1 MKTEII
7 AHRGASSERPEN
19 TIAAFKRAMELGA
32 DAIELDVHLSHDGYL
47 IVHHDPIPHDPPT
60 PALANRDIRSMTLEE
75 LRAFRVRG
83 EPIPTLEQVFEV
95 VGMKLVVY
103 CELKG
108 AGTAAPTARLL
119 TGHKTRAAVHAF
131 DHRRVN
137 EARRL
142 APALPRGV
150 LEAAYHIVPT
160 DTMASVDA
168 RDLWQAA
175 ELIDKAMVDAAHARG
190 GRIIAWTVNDAATM
204 KHLVAMGVDGLCTN
218 DVALCKRTLGR

>member
-19 TIAAFKRAMELGA
+19 TIVAFKRAMELGA

-60 PALANRDIRSMTLEE
+60 PALANRDIQSMTHEE
-75 LRAFRVRG
+75 LCAFRVRG

-95 VGMKLVVY
+95 VGTNLVVY

-108 AGTAAPTARLL
+108 ARTAAPTVRML
-119 TGHKTRAAVHAF
+119 TGHRTRAAIHSF
-131 DHRRVN
+131 DHRMVD

-142 APALPRGV
+142 APDLPRGV
-150 LEAAYHIVPT
+150 LEAAYHVVPT

-175 ELIDKAMVDAAHARG
+175 ELIDKAMVDAVHAKG
-190 GRIIAWTVNDAATM
+190 GRVIAWTVNDAPTM
-204 KHLVAMGVDGLCTN
+204 KRLASLGVDGLCSN
-218 DVALCKRTLGR
+218 DVALCKRTLG